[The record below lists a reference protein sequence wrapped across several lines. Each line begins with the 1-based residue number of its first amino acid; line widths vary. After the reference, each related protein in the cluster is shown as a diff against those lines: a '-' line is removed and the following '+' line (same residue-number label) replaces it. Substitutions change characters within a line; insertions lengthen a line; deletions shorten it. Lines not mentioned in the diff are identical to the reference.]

1 MLERTFILFKPDSIE
16 RGLVG
21 EILSRFEKKSLK
33 IVAMKLV
40 RMDKNLA
47 EKLYSIHLGKKF
59 YDDLIA
65 YVTSGPVIVMVIEG
79 INAVQ
84 LIRKIIG
91 ATNPLEAEMGS
102 IRGDYGSDITYNL
115 IHASDSL
122 ETAEREIKIFFN
134 IESSV
139 A

>member
-1 MLERTFILFKPDSIE
+1 LLERTFILFKPDSIA

-21 EILSRFEKKSLK
+21 EIISRFEKKGLK
-33 IVAMKLV
+33 IVALKLV

-47 EKLYSIHLGKKF
+47 KKLYSIHLGKKF
-59 YDDLIA
+59 YDELIA
-65 YVTSGPVIVMVIEG
+65 YVTSGPVIIMVIEG
-79 INAVQ
+79 INAVK

-91 ATNPLEAEMGS
+91 ATDPLEAKMGS

-134 IESSV
+134 TDNM

>member
-1 MLERTFILFKPDSIE
+1 LLERTFILFKPDSIE

-59 YDDLIA
+59 YDELIA

-79 INAVQ
+79 INAVP

-134 IESSV
+134 TDKV
-139 A
+139 AK

>member
-1 MLERTFILFKPDSIE
+1 MLERTFILFKPDSIA

-21 EILSRFEKKSLK
+21 EIISRFEKKDLK
-33 IVAMKLV
+33 IVALKLV

-47 EKLYSIHLGKKF
+47 KKLYSIHLGKKF
-59 YDDLIA
+59 YDELIA

-79 INAVQ
+79 VHAVK

-91 ATNPLEAEMGS
+91 ATDPLEAEMGS

-134 IESSV
+134 TDNM

>member
-1 MLERTFILFKPDSIE
+1 LLERTFILFKPDSIA

-47 EKLYSIHLGKKF
+47 GKLYSIHLGKKF
-59 YDDLIA
+59 YDELIT
-65 YVTSGPVIVMVIEG
+65 YVTSGAVIVMIIEG
-79 INAVQ
+79 INAVR

-134 IESSV
+134 TDNLE
-139 A
+139 

>member
-1 MLERTFILFKPDSIE
+1 
-16 RGLVG
+16 
-21 EILSRFEKKSLK
+21 
-33 IVAMKLV
+33 MKLV
-40 RMDKNLA
+40 RMDKNIA
-47 EKLYSIHLGKKF
+47 GKLYSIHLGKKF
-59 YDDLIA
+59 YDELIT
-65 YVTSGPVIVMVIEG
+65 YVTSGAVIVMVIEG
-79 INAVQ
+79 INAVR

-134 IESSV
+134 TDNL

>member
-1 MLERTFILFKPDSIE
+1 MLERTFILFKPDSIA

-21 EILSRFEKKSLK
+21 EIISRFEKKDLK
-33 IVAMKLV
+33 IVALKLV
-40 RMDKNLA
+40 RMDINLA
-47 EKLYSIHLGKKF
+47 KKLYSIHLGKKF
-59 YDDLIA
+59 YDELIA
-65 YVTSGPVIVMVIEG
+65 YVTSGPVIIMVIEG
-79 INAVQ
+79 ANAVK

-91 ATNPLEAEMGS
+91 ATDPLEAEMGS

-134 IESSV
+134 TDNM

>member
-1 MLERTFILFKPDSIE
+1 LLERTFILFKPDSIA

-40 RMDKNLA
+40 RMDKNQA
-47 EKLYSIHLGKKF
+47 GKLYSIHLGKKF
-59 YDDLIA
+59 YDELIT
-65 YVTSGPVIVMVIEG
+65 YVTSGTVIVMVIEG
-79 INAVQ
+79 INAIR

-91 ATNPLEAEMGS
+91 ATDPLEAEMGS

-134 IESSV
+134 TDNV

>member
-1 MLERTFILFKPDSIE
+1 LLERTFILFKPDSIT
-16 RGLVG
+16 RGLIG

-47 EKLYSIHLGKKF
+47 EKLYSIHLGKKY
-59 YDDLIA
+59 YDELIT
-65 YVTSGPVIVMVIEG
+65 YVTSGPVILMIIEG
-79 INAVQ
+79 INAVR

-91 ATNPLEAEMGS
+91 ATDPLEAEMGS
-102 IRGDYGSDITYNL
+102 IRSDYGSDITYNL
-115 IHASDSL
+115 IHAADSL

-134 IESSV
+134 TDNV

>member
-1 MLERTFILFKPDSIE
+1 MLERTFILFKPDSIA
-16 RGLVG
+16 RGLIG

-40 RMDKNLA
+40 RMDKNIA
-47 EKLYSIHLGKKF
+47 GKLYSIHLGKKF
-59 YDDLIA
+59 YDELIT
-65 YVTSGPVIVMVIEG
+65 YVTSGAVIVMVIEG
-79 INAVQ
+79 INAVR

-134 IESSV
+134 TDNL